1 MKQEQERYEE
11 LETKAEKITPTY
23 VKDGS
28 MGGAGTDSKIER
40 NVIAMVECR
49 NRIEFLQMKVDL
61 VDLMLSKLKSH
72 QRYLIKSCM
81 IYNNSYQEVALRE
94 NTSEKNIQKI
104 IDTALDAGVDA
115 IHPGYGFLAENPS
128 FAEICE
134 AHKIK
139 FFILQK
145 ISQKSRSFASST
157 RLFAKQNINHNES
170 CIFLKGN

>member
-1 MKQEQERYEE
+1 MKAESIKALFRNYRINCKKLKQEQERYEE

-49 NRIEFLQMKVDL
+49 NRIEFFQMKVDL
-61 VDLMLSKLKSH
+61 TNLMLSRLKSH

-81 IYNNSYQEVALRE
+81 IYNNSYQEVAYRE

-104 IDTALDAGVDA
+104 IDNALK
-115 IHPGYGFLAENPS
+115 HLE
-128 FAEICE
+128 EITE
-134 AHKIK
+134 
-139 FFILQK
+139 
-145 ISQKSRSFASST
+145 
-157 RLFAKQNINHNES
+157 
-170 CIFLKGN
+170 